1 MIKIYFEAE
10 KSAWSVSR
18 AEEVISGIW
27 LIAGVVAM
35 GIGYETLG
43 KVLLVKAAIDF
54 ISSIWFS
61 VKEIRK
67 VK

>member
-1 MIKIYFEAE
+1 MTKIYFEAE

-54 ISSIWFS
+54 ISSIWIS